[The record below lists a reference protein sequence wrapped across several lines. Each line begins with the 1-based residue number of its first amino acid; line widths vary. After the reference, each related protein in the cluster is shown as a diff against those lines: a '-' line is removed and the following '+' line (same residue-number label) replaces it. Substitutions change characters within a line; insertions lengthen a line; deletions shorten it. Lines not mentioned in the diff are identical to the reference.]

1 MAEDPGI
8 PPDVLRR
15 GLRVLALAIKE
26 QPRIF
31 AIAHAGSSVFGL
43 MTVASAYVLGAV
55 TDRVVLP
62 AFREG
67 RTTTGALVGGAAAI
81 IGVSL
86 VKAAG
91 ITVRRTFAGTM
102 QFRLQA
108 DYRRRVTRQYL
119 RLPLS
124 GHQQHPT
131 GELLS
136 NANSDVE
143 ATWWPIAPLPF
154 ACGVLVMLAAT
165 GVLLVLTDIPLAL
178 VGFVVFP
185 AIAILNFVY
194 NKKVAPLVTQA
205 QELRGQMSAVAH
217 ESFDGALVV
226 KTLGREA
233 DETKRFA
240 TKATL
245 LRDEMVRVGRV
256 HGLFDSA
263 MEAIPQL
270 GTLVVLLV
278 GSARVSSGAV
288 QPGEVVRVA
297 YLFTLLAFPVR
308 AVGWVLGDLPRAVV
322 GYERVSRVLAARGAL
337 PYGEESLPQRAAPS
351 QLKVEGVRFG
361 YGEADV
367 LHDVSFSVRPGRTV
381 AIVGPTGAG
390 KSTVASLLVRLV
402 DPDDGSVTVD
412 GVNIRELAQGRLSSA
427 AALVPQHTFLF
438 DDSVRG
444 NITLGLDV
452 PDEQVWEALRLAQAE
467 GFVAALPEGLD
478 TAIGERGVSLSGGQR
493 QRLALARALVR
504 RPRLLVLDDATS
516 SVDSTVEAAI
526 LAGLRDADLPSTVVV
541 VAYRRATIELADD
554 VVFISDGRV
563 RAHGPHS
570 ELIQSEPAYR
580 RLVTAYETAQALRE
594 QEALDDDTS
603 TGARR

>member
-1 MAEDPGI
+1 
-8 PPDVLRR
+8 
-15 GLRVLALAIKE
+15 
-26 QPRIF
+26 
-31 AIAHAGSSVFGL
+31 
-43 MTVASAYVLGAV
+43 
-55 TDRVVLP
+55 
-62 AFREG
+62 
-67 RTTTGALVGGAAAI
+67 
-81 IGVSL
+81 
-86 VKAAG
+86 
-91 ITVRRTFAGTM
+91 
-102 QFRLQA
+102 
-108 DYRRRVTRQYL
+108 
-119 RLPLS
+119 
-124 GHQQHPT
+124 
-131 GELLS
+131 
-136 NANSDVE
+136 
-143 ATWWPIAPLPF
+143 
-154 ACGVLVMLAAT
+154 MLAAT
-165 GVLLVLTDIPLAL
+165 GVLLLMTDVPLAL

-185 AIAILNFVY
+185 AIAALNFAY
-194 NKKVAPLVTQA
+194 NKKVAPLVTEA

-233 DETKRFA
+233 DETTRFA
-240 TKATL
+240 RKAGL

-270 GTLVVLLV
+270 GTLMVLLV
-278 GSARVSSGAV
+278 GSARVSAGAL

-337 PYGEESLPQRAAPS
+337 PFGEESLPHRAAPS
-351 QLKVEGVRFG
+351 QLEVEGVRFG

-402 DPDDGSVTVD
+402 DPDDGTVAVD
-412 GVNIRELAQGRLSSA
+412 GVDIRELAQGRLSSA

-438 DDSVRG
+438 DDTVRG
-444 NITLGLDV
+444 NIALGLDV
-452 PDEQVWEALRLAQAE
+452 RDEQIWEALRLAQAE
-467 GFVAALPEGLD
+467 GFVAALPDGLE

-504 RPRLLVLDDATS
+504 HPRLLVLDDATS
-516 SVDSTVEAAI
+516 SVDPTVEAAI

-541 VAYRRATIELADD
+541 VAYRRATIELADE
-554 VVFISDGRV
+554 VIFISDGRV

-570 ELIQSEPAYR
+570 QLIDTEPAYR
-580 RLVTAYETAQALRE
+580 DLVTAYESARAARVADE
-594 QEALDDDTS
+594 NDAAEAS
-603 TGARR
+603 R

>member
-15 GLRVLALAIKE
+15 GLRQLGRAIKE
-26 QPRIF
+26 QPKIF
-31 AIAHAGSSVFGL
+31 GIALAGSSVFGL

-62 AFREG
+62 AFKAG
-67 RTTTGALVGGAAAI
+67 HATTGALVGGAAAI
-81 IGVSL
+81 IGVAV

-124 GHQQHPT
+124 WHQQHPT

-143 ATWWPIAPLPF
+143 ASWWPIAPLPF

-165 GVLLVLTDIPLAL
+165 GVLLLLTDVPLAL

-185 AIAILNFVY
+185 AIAALNFVY

-233 DETKRFA
+233 DETERFA
-240 TKATL
+240 AKAGL
-245 LRDEMVRVGRV
+245 LREEMVKVGRV
-256 HGLFDSA
+256 HGMFDSA
-263 MEAIPQL
+263 MEALPQL
-270 GTLVVLLV
+270 GTLTVLLV
-278 GSARVSSGAV
+278 GSSRVASGAMDA
-288 QPGEVVRVA
+288 GEVVRVA

-322 GYERVSRVLAARGAL
+322 GFERVSRVLSARGSL
-337 PYGEESLPQRAAPS
+337 PFGEEALPQRAAPS
-351 QLKVEGVRFG
+351 QLTVEGVRFG

-402 DPDDGSVTVD
+402 DPDDGSVRVD
-412 GVNIRELAQGRLSSA
+412 GVDVRDLAQGRLSSA

-438 DDSVRG
+438 DDTIRG
-444 NITLGLDV
+444 NITLGMTID
-452 PDEQVWEALRLAQAE
+452 DEEVWAALRLAQAE
-467 GFVAALPEGLD
+467 GFIAALPDGLE
-478 TAIGERGVSLSGGQR
+478 TAIGERGMSLSGGQR
-493 QRLALARALVR
+493 QRLAIARALVR

-516 SVDSTVEAAI
+516 SVDPTVEAAI

-541 VAYRRATIELADD
+541 VAYRRATIELADE

-563 RAHGPHS
+563 RAHGPHT
-570 ELIQSEPAYR
+570 ELVQTEPAYR
-580 RLVTAYETAQALRE
+580 RLVTAYETARE
-594 QEALDDDTS
+594 ESDAEDEESAGVT
-603 TGARR
+603 R